1 MSIEEIKQ
9 EAHKMM
15 LFAISNQADIEPVMN
30 QLDIAI
36 DKATAQ
42 ERASWIN
49 QPANEHDERIRLVER
64 ERIIERIRN
73 HKHLSSSDKINFICI
88 IDRKDINPTN

>member
-1 MSIEEIKQ
+1 MRLEEIKQ

-36 DKATAQ
+36 DKATAK
-42 ERASWIN
+42 ERKRCVDKVRKLRESNYGDDLFKKAAIN
-49 QPANEHDERIRLVER
+49 E
-64 ERIIERIRN
+64 IE
-73 HKHLSSSDKINFICI
+73 D
-88 IDRKDINPTN
+88 DYEQ